1 MVVTARTSVS
11 RVDFGNFMERLRKR
25 SGRTHARAGL
35 HLGEVSRYVIG
46 RLEEGEKTNLTTPQI
61 TSLLEFYGVTDQEK
75 TEALELWGEIQKQ
88 TKIAKA
94 QGESRGFWTEYI
106 DQIAPNYRKFLRLEQ
121 ICDHVVAYHPVIVP
135 GLLQGPDY
143 RRAIIRIEDPKLSAV
158 DVERRVELTGLRQA
172 RLDESSLQVVILVT
186 EAVLRNIV
194 GSASVMAGQ
203 LKWMTEL
210 GNRDNIAIQLIPFE
224 VASHR
229 GLTILPFTRL
239 GFAQGESGL
248 TKAPLVYAEGAFS
261 ISYHEREDIVAD
273 YDKAIAAL
281 RTVALNE
288 EDTRSALVRA
298 AREYEA

>member
-61 TSLLEFYGVTDQEK
+61 TSLLEFYGVTDEEK
-75 TEALELWGEIQKQ
+75 TEALELWAEIQKQ

-121 ICDHVVAYHPVIVP
+121 ICDQVLAYHPVIVP
-135 GLLQGPDY
+135 GLLQSPDY
-143 RRAIIRIEDPKLSAV
+143 RRAIIRIDGPHLSLV
-158 DVERRVELTGLRQA
+158 DIERRVELTGLRQA
-172 RLDESSLQVVILVT
+172 RLKEPSLRISILVS

-194 GSASVMAGQ
+194 GSPAAMAVQ
-203 LKWMTEL
+203 LHWMAEL
-210 GNRDNIAIQLIPFE
+210 SGRDNISIRLIPFE
-224 VASHR
+224 AASHR

-248 TKAPLVYAEGAFS
+248 TKAPVVYAEGAFS
-261 ISYHEREDIVAD
+261 ISYHEREDIVAN
-273 YDKAIAAL
+273 YDKAIEAL
-281 RTVALNE
+281 RAVALDE
-288 EDTRSALVRA
+288 DDTRRALVRA